1 MDVVKIQAEALKE
14 LLMYNNRVRWFEK
27 DEVMY
32 LIMTDG
38 VALYAIPKEKFFLN
52 LKKDQCTSVN
62 TVLQYF
68 NSNPEKY
75 EMALT
80 DELKNIE
87 KPKCTAIKFEG
98 KNFNIWF
105 NEKRLKKFGKLT
117 DLKVVATKQLAPVGV
132 YTKAGEF
139 LGLLTPLNVKD

>member
-1 MDVVKIQAEALKE
+1 MDVAKIQAEALKE
-14 LLMYNNRVRWFEK
+14 LVMYQNRVAWFEK
-27 DEVMY
+27 EGFIY

-38 VALYAIPKEKFFLN
+38 AALYAIPKEKFFLN
-52 LKKDQCTSVN
+52 LKKEQSSSVN

-87 KPKCTAIKFEG
+87 NPKCTAVKFEG

-117 DLKVVATKQLAPVGV
+117 DLKVIATKRLAP
-132 YTKAGEF
+132 AGICSKENKF
-139 LGLLTPLNVKD
+139 LGLLSPLNIKD